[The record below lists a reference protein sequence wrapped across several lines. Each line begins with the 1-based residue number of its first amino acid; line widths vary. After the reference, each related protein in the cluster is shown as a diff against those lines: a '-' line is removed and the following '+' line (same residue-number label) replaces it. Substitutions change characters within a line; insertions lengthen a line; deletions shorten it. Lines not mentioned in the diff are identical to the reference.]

1 MGVLDRILG
10 RKPKAQQYL
19 GNIEGQRTLLL
30 TTTGRRTGLPRKV
43 EVIYTPWG
51 EDWVVIGAL
60 DENGRNPA
68 WSTNLIAKP
77 EAFVTLKGITTE
89 VIARLAGGAE
99 RTEIWERARRNW
111 PGYDRLAEQ
120 SQKQMRVFVLE
131 RR

>member
-1 MGVLDRILG
+1 MSVLDRFKKG
-10 RKPKAQQYL
+10 PKAPRHL
-19 GNIEGQRTLLL
+19 GDIQGQRTLIL
-30 TTTGRRTGLPRKV
+30 TTTGRKTGLPRKV

-60 DENGRNPA
+60 DEHQRNPA

-77 EAFVTLKGITTE
+77 EAFVTVKGITHE
-89 VIARLAGGAE
+89 VSSRLAGGME
-99 RTEIWERARRNW
+99 RTEMWERARLNW

-120 SQKQMRVFVLE
+120 SRKQMRVFVLT